1 MNPTLRHQL
10 NQWKKDKAT
19 VEKERKRNSK
29 KKNCY
34 QKQPKRY
41 QKQEKRTE
49 TLSTRDVMDLMGTN
63 RQILTRGKGGAYR
76 QK

>member
-1 MNPTLRHQL
+1 MNPTLHDQL
-10 NQWKKDKAT
+10 KQWKEDKAA

-29 KKNCY
+29 KKKCY

-49 TLSTRDVMDLMGTN
+49 KLSRRDVMELIV
-63 RQILTRGKGGAYR
+63 RYS
-76 QK
+76 